1 MIDALRNTYGIQ
13 KKLIASD
20 SDMDGYLIALEVDG
34 MSRPLYARNSPS
46 HAQLAEKHW
55 VKTRVLVP

>member
-34 MSRPLYARNSPS
+34 MSHPLYARNSPS

-55 VKTRVLVP
+55 V

>member
-1 MIDALRNTYGIQ
+1 MESK

-34 MSRPLYARNSPS
+34 MSRPPYARNSPS
-46 HAQLAEKHW
+46 HAQLAKKHW